1 MRKIIF
7 LGIIVFLV
15 LGLWGTSYYFVPS
28 EGEIVRS
35 SSQEKAGIYAKKVY
49 LKGRSEGNLSW
60 EISSYKLNIDLLYK
74 HFLFEEE
81 VQGKVYR
88 DDKLSLYIKTSK
100 AEIDREKNVLKIPS
114 ELYFETED
122 GFRGRAP
129 EGIWYFDSGVF
140 VSTKGRVKFEKIGEF
155 KAESDIFKFDTH
167 KGRAE
172 FEGNVVIEAFY

>member
-15 LGLWGTSYYFVPS
+15 LGLWGASYYFIPS
-28 EGEIVRS
+28 EKEIVS
-35 SSQEKAGIYAKKVY
+35 NNSKEKPGIYANKVY
-49 LKGRSEGNLSW
+49 LRGRSEGNLSW
-60 EISSYKLNIDLLYK
+60 EISANKLNIDLLYK
-74 HFLFEEE
+74 HFIFEED

-88 DDKLSLYIKTSK
+88 DDKLSLYIKTFK
-100 AEIDREKNVLKIPS
+100 AEIDRDKNVLKIPS

-129 EGIWYFDSGVF
+129 EGTWYFDSGVF
-140 VSTKGRVKFEKIGEF
+140 VSTKGRVKFEKVGEF
-155 KAESDIFKFDTH
+155 EAESDIFKFDTR

-172 FEGNVVIEAFY
+172 FEGNVVIEAF